1 MLTASV
7 IPLVRMPRRFG
18 VFSYNIPDDLVG
30 NLDIGHLVIIPFR
43 TKEIFG
49 VVVQIQTTSDS
60 EQSLKSIRR
69 KIGDKPLFG
78 PNHIEMMR
86 IFSDWYGI
94 SLSNSALLFVP
105 PLQKRKLLAIARD
118 VLDEIK
124 PQEKKSKKINYHLY
138 IDEIEHKKY
147 LSNAI
152 SGNTLILAPSKEVQ
166 KQIFNLL
173 SPEQQKNTVLW
184 DSTLG
189 PKKKFDAWWNIRK
202 GTKSIVL
209 GTKSAVFFPF
219 TRLGSIIIDHEE
231 SEYHKNWDQSPRF
244 QTKDIAQLLANFYSS
259 ELHYLSFSPS
269 IESYA
274 QIFADT
280 YNLPSRTEKITKQ
293 QRLFTKNSTKQ
304 KPVIVDMRDERKARN
319 YTLFSDAV
327 VDAILNAHDDLF
339 IHINRL
345 GSATSVGCQDCGF
358 TSTCPTCNLPL
369 VYHEIERVLV
379 CPYGHTK
386 QPMMLICPKCNSSLV
401 RLRGAGTELV
411 EKEIRRL
418 LSEKKTHSIVRV
430 DSETAEIEP
439 NLSLPESPVAIIGTD
454 MVLPYVRWDK
464 TETIIFVDLD
474 KQLAFPEY
482 KANERVWHTLRYAE
496 YMRSEKSSLLI
507 QTFHPDHL
515 VFRSL
520 MEPDRLYRTELNDRS
535 NNKYPPYTYIIRYLF
550 GHKDPNTAA
559 IEAKKVYNLIQN
571 KLTTE
576 QKSLILLPPIETQPK
591 SYRGVYWQTLIVKAS
606 ASEWPQELSWL
617 NKNIPENWKVDPNPI
632 SLLQP

>member
-1 MLTASV
+1 MFTASV

-18 VFSYNIPDDLVG
+18 VFSYIIPDDLVG
-30 NLDIGHLVIIPFR
+30 NVEIGHLVIIPFR
-43 TKEIFG
+43 SKEIFG
-49 VVVQIQTTSDS
+49 VVVQVQTSADS

-78 PNHIEMMR
+78 ANHVEIMR

-94 SLSNSALLFVP
+94 SLSNAALLFTP
-105 PLQKRKLLAIARD
+105 PLQKRKLLTITRD
-118 VLDEIK
+118 SFDEIK
-124 PQEKKSKKINYHLY
+124 PSEKKSKKINYHLY
-138 IDEIEHKKY
+138 IDEVEHKKY
-147 LSNAI
+147 LSRTI

-173 SPEQQKNTVLW
+173 PPEEQKKTVLW

-189 PKKKFDAWWNIRK
+189 PKKKFEAWWDVRK
-202 GTKSIVL
+202 GIKSIIL

-219 TRLGSIIIDHEE
+219 TELESIIVDHEE

-259 ELHYLSFSPS
+259 ELHYFSFSPS

-280 YNLPSRTEKITKQ
+280 YNLPDREEKITKQ
-293 QRLFTKNSTKQ
+293 QRLFIKNSDKQ

-327 VDAILNAHDDLF
+327 VDAILNTHGDLF

-386 QPMMLICPKCNSSLV
+386 QSMILICPKCNSSLV
-401 RLRGAGTELV
+401 RLR
-411 EKEIRRL
+411 
-418 LSEKKTHSIVRV
+418 
-430 DSETAEIEP
+430 
-439 NLSLPESPVAIIGTD
+439 
-454 MVLPYVRWDK
+454 
-464 TETIIFVDLD
+464 
-474 KQLAFPEY
+474 
-482 KANERVWHTLRYAE
+482 
-496 YMRSEKSSLLI
+496 
-507 QTFHPDHL
+507 
-515 VFRSL
+515 
-520 MEPDRLYRTELNDRS
+520 
-535 NNKYPPYTYIIRYLF
+535 
-550 GHKDPNTAA
+550 
-559 IEAKKVYNLIQN
+559 
-571 KLTTE
+571 
-576 QKSLILLPPIETQPK
+576 ILH
-591 SYRGVYWQTLIVKAS
+591 
-606 ASEWPQELSWL
+606 
-617 NKNIPENWKVDPNPI
+617 
-632 SLLQP
+632 